1 MTGPGPRGMSDL
13 TGDMPLDFDTGPNPG
28 RWGHAEATPAKVAA
42 MSAGERILTI
52 VKRIRGKEEAEA
64 T

>member
-13 TGDMPLDFDTGPNPG
+13 TGDMPVDFDTGPNTG

-42 MSAGERILTI
+42 ISAEERILTV
-52 VKRIRGKEEAEA
+52 VKGKRGREKAGA